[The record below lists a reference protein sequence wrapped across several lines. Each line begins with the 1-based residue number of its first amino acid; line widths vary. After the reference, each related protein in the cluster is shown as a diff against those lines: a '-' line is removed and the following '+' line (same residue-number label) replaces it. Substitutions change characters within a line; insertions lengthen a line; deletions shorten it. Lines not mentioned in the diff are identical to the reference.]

1 MDINPSFLKV
11 CTLDADLSLN
21 SEVGLYFKDAFSRRV
36 SKHMYTLENLSR
48 LAKSAARYEVLARGM
63 INDSD

>member
-11 CTLDADLSLN
+11 CTLDTDLSLN
-21 SEVGLYFKDAFSRRV
+21 SEVGLNLKDAFSRRV